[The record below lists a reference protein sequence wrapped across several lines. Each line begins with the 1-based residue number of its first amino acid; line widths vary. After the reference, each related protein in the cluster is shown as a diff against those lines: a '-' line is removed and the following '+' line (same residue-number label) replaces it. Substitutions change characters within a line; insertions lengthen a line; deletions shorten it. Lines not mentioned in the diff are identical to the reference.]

1 MKFIVK
7 ILIKLFPK
15 QFRDALLSIKPT
27 CGSDMCSE
35 IGCLFD
41 DDE

>member
-1 MKFIVK
+1 MKFIIK

-15 QFRDALLSIKPT
+15 QFKKAIFEIKPK
-27 CGSDMCSE
+27 CGLDMCSE

-41 DDE
+41 DE